1 MGHLILHSGVYWQ
14 AASFE
19 MDQHIFEHPPLYFQI
34 LLIMGQPF
42 TLVDKFAL
50 KCVWYGKC
58 IWE

>member
-34 LLIMGQPF
+34 LLIMGQPL

-50 KCVWYGKC
+50 
-58 IWE
+58 